1 MWSDRRVLAQ
11 IRVFIS
17 SPMHQTLLFRAIILY
32 VRPTRKRKTA
42 QKSRRL
48 KRTFCAGRPSI
59 FSLIRFLFFHSPSD
73 QINHNPNRDG
83 DHAGGDDKTHGNQVV
98 NLVA

>member
-17 SPMHQTLLFRAIILY
+17 SPMHQTLLFRAIILH

-42 QKSRRL
+42 QKSRRPNYAVL
-48 KRTFCAGRPSI
+48 RRPPV
-59 FSLIRFLFFHSPSD
+59 FSLIRFLFFHGPPD

-83 DHAGGDDKTHGNQVV
+83 DHAGGDDETHGNQVV
-98 NLVA
+98 NLIA